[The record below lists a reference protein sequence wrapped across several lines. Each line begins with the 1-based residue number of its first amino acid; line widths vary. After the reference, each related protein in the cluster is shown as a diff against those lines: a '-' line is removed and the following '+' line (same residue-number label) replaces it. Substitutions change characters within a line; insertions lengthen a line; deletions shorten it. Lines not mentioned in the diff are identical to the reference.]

1 MESTMVKSIRVF
13 LLCTFCFLL
22 SASFNSLKAQQR
34 PQGSF
39 LTDSIR
45 IGKPF
50 QYALSFRHS
59 PKIEVFF
66 PDTSADFRPFQVTKS
81 DYFPTKTNELGSL
94 DSAVYTLVSF
104 ELDKTQTLEVPVWT
118 LAGRD
123 CTAVYSDRDSIHLK
137 ELIKDGALDTLGLKA
152 DTQIIPLQSQ
162 TNFPFMLLVSLLI
175 LLIGTGVYLL
185 FGETLTRQWELFL
198 MFRRNREFQRNF
210 SRLTRDVNGKKGIDN
225 AEKAVILWKMYLQR
239 LERKPYATYT
249 TKEITDNLS
258 NQQLAGALKSI
269 DGVIYGGLASYDT
282 ADSLN
287 VLRDVATQ
295 SYRNRRVEL
304 AQATAASARR

>member
-1 MESTMVKSIRVF
+1 MIKAIHIFVLYALFFTV
-13 LLCTFCFLL
+13 CTPFHL
-22 SASFNSLKAQQR
+22 LKAQR
-34 PQGSF
+34 PQGRF
-39 LTDSIR
+39 LTDSME

-59 PKIEVFF
+59 PKTEVFF
-66 PDTSADFRPFQVTKS
+66 PDTSADFRPFQVVKLA
-81 DYFPTKTNELGSL
+81 YFPTETNESGSL

-104 ELDKTQTLEVPVWT
+104 ELNKTQTLEVPVWVLT
-118 LAGRD
+118 NRD
-123 CTAVYSDRDSIHLK
+123 CTAIFSEKDAIHLK
-137 ELIKDGALDTLGLKA
+137 ELIKDGRLDTLRLKT
-152 DTQIIPLQSQ
+152 DTGIVPLQSQ

-175 LLIGTGVYLL
+175 LMIGTGVYLL
-185 FGETLTRQWELFL
+185 FGETLSKQWELFL
-198 MFRRNREFQRNF
+198 LFRRNREFLRNF
-210 SRLTRDVNGKKGIDN
+210 SRLTRDVNGKKGIEN

-269 DGVIYGGLASYDT
+269 DGVIYGGLSSYNT

-287 VLRDVATQ
+287 VLRNVANQ
-295 SYRNRRVEL
+295 SYRNRRIEV
-304 AQATAASARR
+304 AQATHGRQ